1 MLLLCFSSTA
11 RLMCRFFLSSVTF
24 RPNAPGKKKGNWRN
38 MINEKRWCEHIVP
51 IGPTLL
57 PYFQRKRWRL
67 YFKCLIMLTIL
78 NSVMND
84 GISKLNCADLLY
96 GTSYLCWYLTIV
108 IHLTLLLTD
117 SIRVMYTDFVF
128 CVLELE
134 KWMKI
139 LIILGIKRCC
149 LSLTMKL

>member
-1 MLLLCFSSTA
+1 
-11 RLMCRFFLSSVTF
+11 MCRFFLPSVTF
-24 RPNAPGKKKGNWRN
+24 RPDAPGKKKGNWRN

-67 YFKCLIMLTIL
+67 YFKGLVMLTIL

-84 GISKLNCADLLY
+84 GTSKLNCADLLY
-96 GTSYLCWYLTIV
+96 GTSYLCWYLTV

-117 SIRVMYTDFVF
+117 GIRVIWM
-128 CVLELE
+128 LELE

>member
-1 MLLLCFSSTA
+1 
-11 RLMCRFFLSSVTF
+11 MCRFFLSSVTF

-67 YFKCLIMLTIL
+67 YFKGLVMLTIL

-84 GISKLNCADLLY
+84 GTSKLNCADLLY
-96 GTSYLCWYLTIV
+96 GTSYLCWYLTV

-117 SIRVMYTDFVF
+117 GIRVIWM
-128 CVLELE
+128 LELE